1 MKSIFKILPIC
12 LLAFMLTGCF
22 DIIEDISMNKDGSG
36 NATFKVDMSQ
46 SKQELAN
53 YLNMG
58 KVNDV
63 KIPTKTEISAQM
75 DKLKAAFEGEAGISQ
90 VSLQKDFEEFI
101 FTFKCH
107 FTDLNTFNAA
117 VNKAT
122 KKMARFPVAIPKMN
136 HFSASKGRFVRH
148 FDYPMDGIKKYEDL
162 SFTERF
168 LLESATFTSIH
179 RFPNPVRSQS
189 NAKAELSGSKK
200 AVKIETPLSGF
211 VKGEVSLENEIAY

>member
-1 MKSIFKILPIC
+1 MRSIFKILPIC
-12 LLAFMLTGCF
+12 LMAFLLTGCF
-22 DIIEDISMNKDGSG
+22 DILEDVTMNADGSG
-36 NATFKVDMSQ
+36 KATFKVDMSQ
-46 SKQELAN
+46 SKKELTN
-53 YLNMG
+53 YMNMG

-63 KIPTKTEISAQM
+63 KIPTETEIASQM
-75 DKLKAAFEGEAGISQ
+75 DKLKTAFEGETGISQ
-90 VSLQKDFEEFI
+90 VSLQKDFENFV

-107 FTDLNTFNAA
+107 FSDLNTFDKA
-117 VNKAT
+117 VNKVT
-122 KKMARFPVAIPKMN
+122 KKMARFPIAIPKMN

-179 RFPNPVRSQS
+179 RFPSPVRSQS

-200 AVKIETPLSGF
+200 AVKIATPLSGF
-211 VKGEVSLENEIAY
+211 VKKEVSLKNEITY